1 MIVKSVSVE
10 DEQLSELE
18 SNLDVSN
25 GDSSTPELDVSN
37 GYSGSGP
44 KFRQV

>member
-1 MIVKSVSVE
+1 MIVKSLSVG

-25 GDSSTPELDVSN
+25 G
-37 GYSGSGP
+37 YSRGRP
-44 KFRQV
+44 KFRRV

>member
-1 MIVKSVSVE
+1 MIVKSLSVE

-25 GDSSTPELDVSN
+25 GYRFANDGEVLCD
-37 GYSGSGP
+37 GG
-44 KFRQV
+44 K